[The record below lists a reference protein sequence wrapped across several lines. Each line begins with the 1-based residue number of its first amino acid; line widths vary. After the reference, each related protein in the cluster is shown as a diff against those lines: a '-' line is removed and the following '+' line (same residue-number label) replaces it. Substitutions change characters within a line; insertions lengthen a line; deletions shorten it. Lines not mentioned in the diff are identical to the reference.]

1 VLYILIIKLKVI
13 NLTLLYLPRMS
24 KPLPLPGHST
34 NKKKMI
40 LRLLSE
46 GRYSTKDI
54 ARIVGTSEAYVWN
67 EKSKSKTAGLLV
79 RRDTQVIS
87 KTSQL
92 SIYSN
97 NSLLNVPQLDTDGLR
112 KLYGELLNG
121 KKPQEIIAENG
132 FHPELVESENQ
143 RFQRLVENDI
153 DSLQK
158 KFFAHFERDLPI
170 TNNNTIGLL
179 LEKYKNDGKL
189 SVDEFINL
197 TEALLN
203 EKYRSGEA
211 TAIHKLINGS
221 VPDGWEAVSCLN
233 CNKPIKGSIVDP
245 ARHCGL
251 RYLTRMCHC
260 YTVL

>member
-1 VLYILIIKLKVI
+1 MSEP
-13 NLTLLYLPRMS
+13 LTLPED
-24 KPLPLPGHST
+24 PI

-40 LRLLSE
+40 LKLLSE
-46 GRYSTKDI
+46 GVYSTKDI
-54 ARIVGTSEAYVWN
+54 ARIVGTTEAYVWK
-67 EKSKSKTAGLLV
+67 EKSKLKTAGLLV

-87 KTSQL
+87 KTSHL
-92 SIYSN
+92 SIYTN
-97 NSLLNVPQLDTDGLR
+97 NSLLKVPQLDTDGLR

-121 KKPQEIIAENG
+121 KKPQEIIADHG

-158 KFFAHFERDLPI
+158 KFIAHFERDLLI

-197 TEALLN
+197 IEALLN

-211 TAIHKLINGS
+211 TAIHNLINGN
-221 VPDGWEAVSCLN
+221 VPDGWEVVSCLN

-245 ARHCGL
+245 AKTL
-251 RYLTRMCHC
+251 WI
-260 YTVL
+260 TVSYKNMPLSHGALGMPCVRVQ

>member
-1 VLYILIIKLKVI
+1 MSEPLA
-13 NLTLLYLPRMS
+13 LPED
-24 KPLPLPGHST
+24 PI

-40 LRLLSE
+40 LKLLSE
-46 GRYSTKDI
+46 GIYPTKDI
-54 ARIVGTSEAYVWN
+54 ARIVGTTEAYVWK
-67 EKSKSKTAGLLV
+67 EKSKLKTAGLLV

-87 KTSQL
+87 KTSRL
-92 SIYSN
+92 SIYTN

-143 RFQRLVENDI
+143 RFQRLIENDI

-158 KFFAHFERDLPI
+158 KFFAYFDADLLAA
-170 TNNNTIGLL
+170 NNNTINLL
-179 LEKYKNDGKL
+179 LQKYKNNGKL

-197 TEALLN
+197 TRSLLN

-221 VPDGWEAVSCLN
+221 VPDGWEAVVCLN
-233 CNKPIKGSIVDP
+233 CNKPIRGSIVDP
-245 ARHCGL
+245 AKKL
-251 RYLTRMCHC
+251 RIMISYKDVPLSHSALGMPC
-260 YTVL
+260 V